1 MVICSGKLMQQN
13 DLPALRQPPAENY
26 DLVPGNP
33 LQEFVFCRTVH
44 GVFIMTSEH
53 PRFNLYNWEA
63 VPNSRPNSRW
73 ISPARQLS
81 RLVWS
86 EGMYLGPHHFQA
98 QGAYFENAIHFSG
111 AALWFE
117 PYGFLACELDAEALR
132 NGTAALVHA
141 RGIFPDGMAFQMP
154 ECDPLPPARPIADL
168 IPPTRDRVTLSLAVP
183 AYKPTGVNVA
193 LNGDELTYGARFIA
207 EERKVYD
214 ENTGQDEKPVRFGRK
229 NMRIILDTEP
239 SDGLTT
245 LPLARVLRDGAG
257 HFIFDERF
265 ICPCVQISASE
276 RLMTLARR
284 LVEILNEK
292 SMALSAAGAA
302 RKFTAGMSAQ
312 QVASF
317 WFLHALD
324 STLAPLRHICFSRHG
339 HPEQLYS
346 ELLRLGGALC
356 TFGLDSSPGSLPL
369 YNHLSL
375 EECFEDIDRHI
386 REHLEMLAPSN
397 CISIA
402 LKPAA
407 KYFHQGPLTDARC
420 LGRSRWIFGISSPLG
435 EASLITN
442 TSQLVKVCS
451 ARFVG
456 ELVKRA
462 LPGLT
467 LTHLSVPP
475 SAISPKVASQYF
487 GVTKSGPCWD
497 HIVETK
503 EVGIYVPG
511 DIPNAEVELLV
522 VLDT

>member
-1 MVICSGKLMQQN
+1 MCCPAPEHN
-13 DLPALRQPPAENY
+13 DRHPRNSLKQ
-26 DLVPGNP
+26 
-33 LQEFVFCRTVH
+33 FVLCGTAHCLFM
-44 GVFIMTSEH
+44 MTSEP
-53 PRFNLYNWEA
+53 PRFNLYNCEA
-63 VPNSRPNSRW
+63 VPNSRW

-81 RLVWS
+81 RVAWS

-98 QGAYFENAIHFSG
+98 QSAYFESAIHFMG

-117 PYGFLACELDAEALR
+117 PYGFLACDLDAEALR

-141 RGIFPDGMAFQMP
+141 RGIFPDGLAFQMP
-154 ECDPLPPARPIADL
+154 ECDPLPAARPIADL
-168 IPPTRDRVTLSLAVP
+168 IPPTRDRVTLSLGVP
-183 AYKPTGVNVA
+183 DYKPTGVNLA
-193 LNGDELTYGARFIA
+193 LNGEVGSGTRFIA
-207 EERKVYD
+207 EERKAYD
-214 ENTGQDEKPVRFGRK
+214 ENTGQDEKLVRFARK
-229 NMRIILDTEP
+229 NIRIILDTEP
-239 SDGLTT
+239 SDGLIT
-245 LPLARVLRDGAG
+245 LPLARVLRDGSG
-257 HFIFDERF
+257 HFIYDERF
-265 ICPCVQISASE
+265 ILPCVQISASE
-276 RLMTLARR
+276 RLMTLTRR

-292 SMALSAAGAA
+292 SMAVSAAGAG
-302 RKFTAGMSAQ
+302 RKFSGGMSAQ

-324 STLAPLRHICFSRHG
+324 SSLAPLRHICFSQHG

-356 TFGLDSSPGSLPL
+356 TFGLDSQPASLPL
-369 YNHLSL
+369 YNHLNL
-375 EECFEDIDRHI
+375 EECFEDLDRHI

-407 KYFHQGPLTDARC
+407 KYFHQGAINDSRC
-420 LGRSRWIFGISSPLG
+420 MGRSRWILGISSPMG
-435 EASLITN
+435 EANLITA

-451 ARFVG
+451 AKFVG

-475 SAISPKVASQYF
+475 SAISPKVTSQYF
-487 GVTKSGPCWD
+487 AITKSGPCWD

-503 EVGIYVPG
+503 DAGIYIPG

-522 VLDT
+522 VLET

>member
-1 MVICSGKLMQQN
+1 
-13 DLPALRQPPAENY
+13 
-26 DLVPGNP
+26 
-33 LQEFVFCRTVH
+33 
-44 GVFIMTSEH
+44 MTSESAL
-53 PRFNLYNWEA
+53 FNLYNWEA
-63 VPNSRPNSRW
+63 VPNSRW

-81 RLVWS
+81 RIVWS

-98 QGAYFENAIHFSG
+98 QSSYFENAVHFFG

-117 PYGFLACELDAEALR
+117 PYGFLACELDADALR

-141 RGIFPDGMAFQMP
+141 RGIFPDGLTFQMP
-154 ECDPLPPARPIADL
+154 ECDPLPPARPIAEL
-168 IPPTRDRVTLSLAVP
+168 IPPTRDRVTLSLAIPV
-183 AYKPTGVNVA
+183 YKPTGVNVA
-193 LNGDELTYGARFIA
+193 LNGDELTHGARFLS

-229 NMRIILDTEP
+229 NIRIVLDTEP
-239 SDGLTT
+239 TDGMTT

-257 HFIFDERF
+257 HFIYDERF
-265 ICPCVQISASE
+265 IPPCVQISASE

-292 SMALSAAGAA
+292 SMALSASGAG
-302 RKFTAGMSAQ
+302 RKFAAGMSAQ

-324 STLAPLRHICFSRHG
+324 SALAPLRHICFSRHG
-339 HPEQLYS
+339 HPEQLYT

-356 TFGLDSSPGSLPL
+356 TFGLDSSPASLPL
-369 YNHLSL
+369 YNHLNL
-375 EECFEDIDRHI
+375 EECFEDMDRHI

-397 CISIA
+397 CISIP
-402 LKPAA
+402 LKPGA

-420 LGRSRWIFGISSPLG
+420 LARSRWIFGITAAMG
-435 EASLITN
+435 EASLITL

-467 LTHLSVPP
+467 LTHLSIPP
-475 SAISPKVASQYF
+475 SAISPKVTSQYF
-487 GVTKSGPCWD
+487 AISKSGPCWD

-522 VLDT
+522 VLET